1 MTGMLYDRWNP
12 SLIWVYS
19 GIVSL
24 QLLRFFESELNVLEF
39 HVREKTSEDIKW
51 IALYLMEN
59 WGSDK
64 IVSRNRIHNAVE
76 LPGFIAEQKNK
87 PVGIILY
94 NIENSQC
101 EIVILESFI
110 EKKGIGST
118 LIGRVKEIAVYK
130 GCKRLWLI
138 TTNDNLAA
146 IRFYQLRGYSL
157 VAIYRNALEQSRK
170 LKPEIPFTGIDG
182 IPLRD
187 EIELELLLE

>member
-1 MTGMLYDRWNP
+1 M
-12 SLIWVYS
+12 
-19 GIVSL
+19 
-24 QLLRFFESELNVLEF
+24 EF

-51 IALYLMEN
+51 IAPYLKEN

-64 IVSRNRIHNAVE
+64 IVTRNRIHNALE

-94 NIENSQC
+94 NIENNQC
-101 EIVILESFI
+101 EVVLLESFI

-118 LIGRVKEIAVYK
+118 LMGHIKEIAVFK
-130 GCKRLWLI
+130 GCKRIWLI

-170 LKPEIPFTGIDG
+170 LKPEIPFIGIDG

>member
-1 MTGMLYDRWNP
+1 MRFGLEVGAKVRNDKQ
-12 SLIWVYS
+12 I
-19 GIVSL
+19 
-24 QLLRFFESELNVLEF
+24 FFESGLNFLEF
-39 HVREKTSEDIKW
+39 HVKKKTSEDIKW
-51 IALYLMEN
+51 IAPYLKEN

-64 IVSRNRIHNAVE
+64 IVTRNRIHNALE

-87 PVGIILY
+87 PVGITLY
-94 NIENSQC
+94 NIEDNQC
-101 EIVILESFI
+101 EVVLLESFI
-110 EKKGIGST
+110 EKKGIGSI
-118 LIGRVKEIAVYK
+118 LMGHLKEIAVFK
-130 GCKRLWLI
+130 GCKRIWLI

-170 LKPEIPFTGIDG
+170 LKPEIPFIGING